1 MNILKENKKLEKE
14 KIKAYKKELKQVNK
28 SITDIFPIIDIIE
41 DKSIFKT
48 TYGYMNILQVES
60 KDVYS
65 LNMDEVNS
73 FL

>member
-48 TYGYMNILQVES
+48 TYGYMNILFKYGWS
-60 KDVYS
+60 
-65 LNMDEVNS
+65 
-73 FL
+73 

>member
-48 TYGYMNILQVES
+48 TYGYMNILQV
-60 KDVYS
+60 
-65 LNMDEVNS
+65 
-73 FL
+73 